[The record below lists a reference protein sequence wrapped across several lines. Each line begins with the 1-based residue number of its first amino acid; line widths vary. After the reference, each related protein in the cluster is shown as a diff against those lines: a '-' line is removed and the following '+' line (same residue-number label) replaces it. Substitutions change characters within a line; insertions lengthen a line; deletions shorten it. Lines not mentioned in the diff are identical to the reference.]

1 MTPPPTDAVDLT
13 QIAVAI
19 GRLEVKVDRLHV
31 FEDRLRAVEEDV
43 VGIKAAT
50 RPKTAWYVYAS
61 GLAGLAAFLAFGIDA
76 LGKLL

>member
-1 MTPPPTDAVDLT
+1 M
-13 QIAVAI
+13 
-19 GRLEVKVDRLHV
+19 HV